1 MSQLIFNRTLTPL
14 KLQRPYR
21 VFIHCN
27 MSSSND
33 APKAKK
39 LPKAPSAHPSYSV
52 MVFEAI
58 TAMKNRTGSSRKSI
72 HQYIFANYEVDAAK
86 AGPFV
91 NKALKKGVEKGS
103 LQMAAE
109 VGKKNAGKYKLVK
122 VEMPKKKA
130 APEKKPVAKKAKMP
144 GAKKVKTPGSK
155 TDSKKKSAAK
165 KQNAA
170 KKSAKPAKK
179 AAKPAKKAAKP
190 TKKATAKKA

>member
-1 MSQLIFNRTLTPL
+1 MSHRIFIRTPTPP

-21 VFIHCN
+21 VFIHCI

-39 LPKAPSAHPSYSV
+39 LPKAPSAHPSYSA

-91 NKALKKGVEKGS
+91 NKALKKVEKGT